1 MSSFQELQELFLLSY
16 ENGII
21 DNNEFLVLHEEIMPK
36 NPDFSYEEDDRF
48 SLEEMNVSNF
58 RPDIIS
64 NDLHGIKFYPKNTSE
79 SLHVKKMKYSVI
91 FQFVNLFNF
100 ILSLTSKFHR
110 DKSGN
115 RNVITNDFYAKLAVE
130 SS

>member
-1 MSSFQELQELFLLSY
+1 
-16 ENGII
+16 
-21 DNNEFLVLHEEIMPK
+21 MPK
-36 NPDFSYEEDDRF
+36 NPDFSYVEHDRF
-48 SLEEMNVSNF
+48 SLEEMNMSNF

-64 NDLHGIKFYPKNTSE
+64 NELHGIKFYPKNTSE
-79 SLHVKKMKYSVI
+79 SLHVDSNQKKMKYSVI

-100 ILSLTSKFHR
+100 LLSLTSKFHR

-115 RNVITNDFYAKLAVE
+115 RNVYITNDFYAKLAVE